1 MSWRE
6 QRGQQSTF
14 CHRRQS
20 FLFPYVCWKSFKT
33 PLSFLLHCGLIC
45 MKKLILL
52 MKIIEYQ
59 NLSKYVKKISR
70 WYCLLKVFSISRHEW
85 HFLNPNYNPLCF
97 YTKMGE
103 IEAEYFFRGNNP
115 KNRMMYVKRQFQKC
129 KKPHRETKILL
140 DILHELL
147 KLKLL
152 MAAHILPSE
161 KGLPSGLAVGD

>member
-1 MSWRE
+1 MI
-6 QRGQQSTF
+6 
-14 CHRRQS
+14 
-20 FLFPYVCWKSFKT
+20 
-33 PLSFLLHCGLIC
+33 LSFI
-45 MKKLILL
+45 
-52 MKIIEYQ
+52 
-59 NLSKYVKKISR
+59 
-70 WYCLLKVFSISRHEW
+70 KVFSISRHEW

-152 MAAHILPSE
+152 MAAHTYYHQ
-161 KGLPSGLAVGD
+161 KKDCQVA